1 MLKCMFAS
9 VTIFV
14 TIKLVCYF
22 ADPCFYRRE
31 NTYWVEFVLIHAC
44 TTELVFF
51 ALGTVLNLAFALSV
65 LGFLI
70 MHMSLVAG
78 NTTTIEAYE
87 KKASTRWRF
96 DLGHKKNFEQVF
108 GTRKLYWVLPMYT
121 QEDQKKMTVLHGLD
135 YPLRPDLES

>member
-1 MLKCMFAS
+1 MLKCIFAS

-22 ADPCFYRRE
+22 ADPCFYRKE

-44 TTELVFF
+44 TTELVCF

-78 NTTTIEAYE
+78 NTTTIE
-87 KKASTRWRF
+87 
-96 DLGHKKNFEQVF
+96 VF
-108 GTRKLYWVLPMYT
+108 LATIPFSSHHVLPVSCYANSAYGRT
-121 QEDQKKMTVLHGLD
+121 LL
-135 YPLRPDLES
+135 